1 VFFLSIFFSRVFF
14 AFLSICFSR
23 FIWDEMG
30 CKILL
35 ARKILL
41 RRHCWTRPNGTHM
54 LSPPPLVVSPPPPP
68 RHSVF
73 PPAPSPAS
81 DTPARWSCFPAD
93 PSLGVELSEDALL
106 CVLSKLT
113 AVDALRRAKA
123 VSMAWRRAARD
134 TLCSLDWLVSSG
146 VTLLSLLKVGS
157 PSPALAV
164 SLAEARPSL
173 LNERDIEGML
183 PLQFAA
189 AYRKGRPLVL
199 ALREVTAGRVPGGVP
214 ALSAELCRLRLRPVH
229 TRVREAPVAA

>member
-1 VFFLSIFFSRVFF
+1 MFFLSIFFSRVFF
-14 AFLSICFSR
+14 AFLSICCSELSGMRWVVKF
-23 FIWDEMG
+23 
-30 CKILL
+30 LP
-35 ARKILL
+35 RKILL
-41 RRHCWTRPNGTHM
+41 LRHCWTRPNGTHM

-146 VTLLSLLKVGS
+146 VTLLSLLKVGN

-173 LNERDIEGML
+173 LNERDVEGML

>member
-1 VFFLSIFFSRVFF
+1 
-14 AFLSICFSR
+14 
-23 FIWDEMG
+23 
-30 CKILL
+30 
-35 ARKILL
+35 
-41 RRHCWTRPNGTHM
+41 M

-123 VSMAWRRAARD
+123 VSMGWRRAARD

-173 LNERDIEGML
+173 LNERDVEGLL
-183 PLQFAA
+183 PLQYAA

-199 ALREVTAGRVPGGVP
+199 ALREVTAGKVPGGVP